1 VGTNQNQVDDEGEA
15 AVRKQRQGAFTAE
28 TPKRREA
35 AGVERQHEP
44 AAVPDTAAADDPASD
59 EPVGGDSSTDDEDGT

>member
-1 VGTNQNQVDDEGEA
+1 MGTNQNQVDDEGEA

-35 AGVERQHEP
+35 AGVERRQEP
-44 AAVPDTAAADDPASD
+44 AGIPDTASVDDPASD
-59 EPVGGDSSTDDEDGT
+59 ESLGGDSSTDDEDGT